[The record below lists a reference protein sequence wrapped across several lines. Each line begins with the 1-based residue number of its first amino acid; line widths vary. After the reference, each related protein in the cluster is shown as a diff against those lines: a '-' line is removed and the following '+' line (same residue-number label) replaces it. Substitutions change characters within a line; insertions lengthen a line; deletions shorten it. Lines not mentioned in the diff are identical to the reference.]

1 MNIKFQI
8 KDIVRLKEPN
18 KQLDVLS
25 RNMNLF
31 RIIAINDDNIT
42 LCSHLGF
49 TFEAKHSDI
58 LPVPINGED
67 DKNIYYDPVVAAAI
81 VYPGDEIPTHR
92 TDYTYYMEQFKW
104 STYNGKTFF
113 DMIKERELKYV
124 HEVQHFLV
132 NEFQRDELK
141 F

>member
-1 MNIKFQI
+1 MNMKFQI

-18 KQLDVLS
+18 KQLDVLEPT
-25 RNMNLF
+25 MNLF
-31 RIIAINDDNIT
+31 RIIAINEDNIT
-42 LCSHLGF
+42 LCSHFGL
-49 TFEAKHSDI
+49 TFEVKYSDI

-67 DKNIYYDPVVAAAI
+67 DQSIYYDPVVAASI
-81 VYPGDEIPTHR
+81 VNPGDEIPTHR

>member
-8 KDIVRLKEPN
+8 NDIVRLKESN
-18 KQLDVLS
+18 KQLDVLG
-25 RNMNLF
+25 RTMNLF

-42 LCSHLGF
+42 LCSHFGI
-49 TFEAKHSDI
+49 TFEAKYSDI

-81 VYPGDEIPTHR
+81 VYPGDEIPVHR
-92 TDYTYYMEQFKW
+92 TNYTYYMEQFKW
-104 STYNGKTFF
+104 STYNGKTLF
-113 DMIKERELKYV
+113 DMINERKLKYV